1 MDLYLINV
9 VELQVKFPIKSMLFH
24 VAFSDFCPHVVFGM
38 LLPGNENVDFWK
50 ELEELLQCPAVV
62 KWKSNNKLIRR
73 QLRITARKQICAYA
87 HIHTADVVLCY
98 GAAFSR
104 PVGCSNMEKMT
115 TTSCAMDVSPWQASI
130 IKL

>member
-1 MDLYLINV
+1 MATVRNLSFIN
-9 VELQVKFPIKSMLFH
+9 
-24 VAFSDFCPHVVFGM
+24 FSNFDS
-38 LLPGNENVDFWK
+38 LPQMERVGGTFTVSGRCD
-50 ELEELLQCPAVV
+50 

-104 PVGCSNMEKMT
+104 PVGCSNMKRMT